1 MPFPRLVSRRF
12 PLAADGLTFRILP
25 ARIAA
30 LLMMVFAGAMLAV
43 ASAVAEPPARGP
55 SVNPSAKE
63 IRELLDQA
71 EELRKEG
78 KPAKAAARLAEA
90 AQGIEELANGGAS
103 PSGLR
108 SLWERCRSL
117 RDDLE
122 LEDVDV
128 SGIVL
133 APLKSAGKPS
143 GKNPAG
149 AAPKPAPGN
158 AKPAVGVRPGAAA
171 AAGKPAAKPALT
183 FSAQV
188 APILSR
194 HCGGCHIAG
203 RKGGFQMVSYAGLMK
218 SGVVQPGV
226 GESSRLVEVILSGD
240 MPRGGGKVSPE
251 EIGLRRQKIEPGALV
266 DPLDEQADLVGR
278 HLAAPTGH
286 VAAEDH
292 LHEPARLADARLD
305 DPRLHQAR
313 VRHHL

>member
-1 MPFPRLVSRRF
+1 MPFPPSGSRR
-12 PLAADGLTFRILP
+12 LSAVADCLP
-25 ARIAA
+25 SGISPAHIAA

-128 SGIVL
+128 SGVVL
-133 APLKSAGKPS
+133 APLK
-143 GKNPAG
+143 
-149 AAPKPAPGN
+149 
-158 AKPAVGVRPGAAA
+158 
-171 AAGKPAAKPALT
+171 
-183 FSAQV
+183 
-188 APILSR
+188 
-194 HCGGCHIAG
+194 
-203 RKGGFQMVSYAGLMK
+203 
-218 SGVVQPGV
+218 
-226 GESSRLVEVILSGD
+226 
-240 MPRGGGKVSPE
+240 
-251 EIGLRRQKIEPGALV
+251 
-266 DPLDEQADLVGR
+266 
-278 HLAAPTGH
+278 
-286 VAAEDH
+286 
-292 LHEPARLADARLD
+292 
-305 DPRLHQAR
+305 
-313 VRHHL
+313 